1 VDWGTAGRVDLA
13 VKTPFT
19 NVMPKKISEQ
29 AIEKVSALSSRIS
42 LFQSKLHIAHFAQ
55 GSVTDY
61 CHALYKA
68 VVHIGKLP
76 DDFTQEDVDDY
87 LQSMLCRK
95 PIPAEAQFKHFIYG
109 LKCYRKTMDCP
120 ELHGLALPKIRREKK
135 LPRILSFQQVMHLL
149 GVCDLYSKALLAV
162 IYDCGLRAFE
172 ACNLKWNDV
181 NADRQQVLVRQGKGK
196 KDRYVPVSPE
206 TLIVLGAYRKRYP
219 SMNYVFKMF
228 GKDKPV
234 NHAFIRARLK
244 EGLAKAELDVTLSTH
259 SLRHSYAT
267 HLLEAG
273 EDIQTVQQRLG
284 HKSVA
289 TTMVYLHLAKVE
301 KHECI
306 HLISHNL
313 NALK

>member
-1 VDWGTAGRVDLA
+1 
-13 VKTPFT
+13 
-19 NVMPKKISEQ
+19 MPKKISDV
-29 AIEKVSALSSRIS
+29 AIEKVPTLSNRIS
-42 LFQSKLHIAHFAQ
+42 SFQSKLQIAHYAQ
-55 GSVTDY
+55 GSITDY

-76 DDFTQEDVDDY
+76 DDFAQEDVDGY
-87 LQSMLCRK
+87 LQSMLSRK
-95 PIPAEAQFKHFIYG
+95 PTPAEAQFKHFIYG
-109 LKCYRKTMDCP
+109 LKCYRSTMDCP
-120 ELHGLALPKIRREKK
+120 ELTGLALPKIQRAQK

-172 ACNLKWNDV
+172 ACKLKWNDI
-181 NADRQQVLVRQGKGK
+181 NEDRLQVHVRQGKGR

-206 TLIVLGAYRKRYP
+206 TLVVLKAYRKGFP

-228 GKDKPV
+228 GKDEPV
-234 NHAFIRARLK
+234 THAFIRARLK
-244 EGLAKAELDVTLSTH
+244 EGLAKAGLDITLTTH

-289 TTMVYLHLAKVE
+289 TTMRYLHLARVE
-301 KHECI
+301 RHQAIC
-306 HLISHNL
+306 LISHNL
-313 NALK
+313 QSLK